1 MRKHALKVFT
11 MLAALAAL
19 ALGGAGLAQAS
30 AQTTKAKAGKSKTH
44 HRAKARHRAKAHHK
58 ARTVRRAGVT
68 GAGESTTEPNGAAE
82 PAEPNG
88 TEQESAND
96 GPGGHEDNPNDPNAD
111 HQFEGQE

>member
-1 MRKHALKVFT
+1 MRKQALKVFT

-30 AQTTKAKAGKSKTH
+30 AQTTKAKAGKSRTH
-44 HRAKARHRAKAHHK
+44 HRAKTRHIRAKARHK
-58 ARTVRRAGVT
+58 ARR
-68 GAGESTTEPNGAAE
+68 STTEPNGAAE
-82 PAEPNG
+82 RNGAREPSD
-88 TEQESAND
+88 TEKESASD